1 VQKSRQ
7 PAGKGGEFQMD
18 EDRERRQ
25 WRIRIGLEKEQ
36 KPIVIRRADIKKRA
50 ERRKNRKKY
59 Q

>member
-1 VQKSRQ
+1 MQKSRQ
-7 PAGKGGEFQMD
+7 PAGKGGEDRMD

-36 KPIVIRRADIKKRA
+36 KPIVIRREDIKKRA

>member
-1 VQKSRQ
+1 
-7 PAGKGGEFQMD
+7 MD

-50 ERRKNRKKY
+50 ENRKNRMKK

>member
-1 VQKSRQ
+1 
-7 PAGKGGEFQMD
+7 MD
-18 EDRERRQ
+18 EDRERTQ

-36 KPIVIRRADIKKRA
+36 KPIVIRRADMKKRA